1 MKKLISV
8 LLIAVLFVA
17 VFPLQIHAAT
27 APTEVVNWDAYY
39 AGATGNTGD
48 MVVTKETDYLN
59 CQVKTIASNAT
70 QRAVNF
76 TLTSGVVNPGDNTL
90 VRVVMRSIDAE
101 GAFYVSYRNTST
113 GNEKSSAQFAV
124 PTTWTEY
131 FIPLA
136 SCGASP
142 NRLIIRLGQKV
153 QTIQIKDMQVI
164 NYGSLSLDTL
174 PAGSRDATVAPVL
187 DYEAYAA
194 AVYPNDAKVMSVS
207 QETGSGLYS
216 NFVRLESKDVDPEA
230 VDNSS
235 RAANFKLNTGL
246 IHASDVVLVRMVARA
261 ANADGSDGIMRIVLR
276 DTTTK
281 KESTPKV
288 DYTVPTAWTEFYIPL
303 KLSADATGD
312 ANRIYV
318 RIGHK
323 DQILEIADM
332 EVINYGSTDIATLP
346 DGQRL
351 LESPPAQPPAE
362 PVTKKDFTS
371 SLTTDGRVTGKT
383 SYSFAATDLDVTS
396 GDMLMFSVVAK
407 GENASCHVKLTAQ
420 FENAST
426 SMEYALP
433 VQATRINMPITAD
446 GKLKSFTLEALD
458 GAVLLTEASVENRLT
473 ATQEDLMVES
483 GMHMLENNFT
493 TYTLSEN
500 GAGVGATTDLV
511 SSGNYIYSIGSDK
524 LVVTDMTDPNAPVV
538 RGSVSGLG
546 GTRQIALC
554 ASGTDVMVTSRGF
567 GAWVI
572 NVSDPDKPVIRAH
585 YDSVEMATGISI
597 EGNYAYISCRQ
608 YGVDV
613 VDLSNLDE
621 PKHVCILR
629 TGEVQSCKVV
639 DNILYAGL
647 WGECRV
653 DMYDVA
659 DPANSVKLGSA
670 TLSGKGDGTAIYK
683 KDGKTYLFAATGHHT
698 PSLGTSTPLS
708 DLRYGQGNGLDIYDV
723 TDPANPVWLSTSKTD
738 GRFYGPSYDY
748 WSVALS
754 EDENGKLFAYLSSTF
769 NGAYVYEVSSM
780 TAPQRRAHVI
790 IEIPKTS
797 ANYKTWTDA
806 SRTVVYPFDRS
817 QLNWGAVGDVA
828 VEDGVLYLAGITT
841 DLVMLQNSELFHTP
855 VEQTNNTVINPS
867 GDFYAFDGAGLEG
880 YTAYSDDV
888 QIHAVALHGNYVYAA
903 ASEKGIL
910 IFNQQL
916 QLQASV
922 ATAGCCYDV
931 YIRDGVLY
939 AAEGLNGLVAYDI
952 DGTSLTQKWRY
963 DAGSEAVK
971 QVRLSAT
978 GKFAALHLA
987 GSRFR
992 ILRLTDMTVVINV
1005 KPGSQMYHH
1014 NVLNEV
1020 VGGRYICFWANS
1032 GDERWY
1038 DFGEGDSYDTPV
1050 QIHNFKPR
1058 TNMQGG
1064 IEAVGDLALA
1074 TASNGYILYDP
1085 ATVTDISSGL
1095 TVYKPGQ
1102 NITGKPSE
1110 DRGTLITT
1118 NRFTGAIYI
1127 MDASTLTSPKLLKS
1141 FTVPGHPATAVYAED
1156 AIYIPMGYQG
1166 LVKFDRAP
1174 FDTRATQAGL
1184 SLCYVQEGGGV
1195 IRVEVSLTGE
1205 KTVKSGQLTFT
1216 LSEGYAFRSDSL
1228 EKVGDVQV
1236 QGSLTDNVLFV
1247 TLEGSGM
1254 TAEDGTLFA
1263 FDIEGNATGGAVDAS
1278 ATMRQTDNTCNDWS
1292 AAFPVPL
1299 DKSLKLASAAMIL
1312 HHNLGVNFMLNNS
1325 VLTQGGYTDPYVVFT
1340 FGDQKVIAEAYTQDT
1355 QNRLVFRFRDI
1366 APHRIGDTITAT
1378 VCATKDGVVYAG
1390 VPVCYSVKQYCY
1402 NTLAKYN
1409 DKDYPG
1415 TTYGELRTLLVDLL
1429 NYCSVAQ
1436 QYVESADSLANAELT
1451 DAQKAWGTDTDPVVS
1466 TDAAKEDPM
1475 LTAPSVTWERVG
1487 LYLEESVGIRL
1498 CFAAENTDG
1507 LSVRFVRDDE
1517 VCEVTEFTPVE
1528 GAPGLYYVYY
1538 KDLNT
1543 AQMRKAI
1550 SATVYQNGEQVSNTA
1565 YYSVEVYVA
1574 NHIADTVT
1582 PYLAELVKAIIR
1594 FGDASYAYVN

>member
-8 LLIAVLFVA
+8 FLIAVLFVA

-27 APTEVVNWDAYY
+27 APTEVVNWDDYY

-59 CQVKTIASNAT
+59 CQVKTVASNAT

-90 VRVVMRSIDAE
+90 VRVVMRSVDAE
-101 GAFYVSYRNTST
+101 GVFYVSYRNTST
-113 GNEKSSAQFAV
+113 SNEKSSAQFAV

-142 NRLIIRLGQKV
+142 NRLIVRLGQKV
-153 QTIQIKDMQVI
+153 QTVQIKDMQVI

-174 PAGSRDATVAPVL
+174 PAGSRDATVAPIL
-187 DYEAYAA
+187 GYEAYAA
-194 AVYPNDAKVMSVS
+194 AAYANDTKVTTVS
-207 QETGSGLYS
+207 LKTGTGLYS
-216 NFVRLESKDVDPEA
+216 NFVRLESKGVDPAA
-230 VDNSS
+230 VNVTS

-246 IHASDVVLVRMVARA
+246 IHASDVVLVRVVARA
-261 ANADGSDGIMRIVLR
+261 ANADGSDGIMRIALR
-276 DTTTK
+276 DTTTQ

-303 KLSADATGD
+303 KLSASATGD
-312 ANRIYV
+312 ANRLYV

-346 DGQRL
+346 DGQRP
-351 LESPPAQPPAE
+351 LESPPAQPL
-362 PVTKKDFTS
+362 VMKKDFTTT
-371 SLTTDGRVTGKT
+371 LTSDGRFTGKT
-383 SYSFAATDLDVTS
+383 SYTFTAADLTMAS

-407 GENASCHVKLTAQ
+407 GESASCHVKLTAQ

-426 SMEYALP
+426 VMEYALP

-458 GAVLLTEASVENRLT
+458 GTVLLTEASVENRLT

-483 GMHMLENNFT
+483 GMHMLEENFT
-493 TYTLSEN
+493 TYTLSEEGL
-500 GAGVGATTDLV
+500 GAGKTNDLV
-511 SSGNYIYSIGSDK
+511 SSGNFIYSIGSGS
-524 LVVTDMTDPNAPVV
+524 LVVTDMTDPANPKV

-546 GTRQIALC
+546 ETRQIALC
-554 ASGTDVMVTSRGF
+554 ASGTDAMVTSRGY
-567 GAWVI
+567 GAWII
-572 NVSDPDKPVIRAH
+572 NISDPDKPVIRAH

-613 VDLSNLDE
+613 VDLSNLDA

-629 TGEVQSCKVV
+629 TGEVQSCRVV

-653 DMYDVA
+653 DMYDVT

-748 WSVALS
+748 WSVVLS

-769 NGAYVYEVSSM
+769 NGAYIYDVASM
-780 TAPQRRAHVI
+780 TAPQRLAHVL

-797 ANYKTWTDA
+797 ANYKTWIDS

-841 DLVMLQNSELFHTP
+841 DLVMLQNDDLFHAP
-855 VEQTNNTVINPS
+855 VEQENNTTINPS
-867 GDFYAFDGAGLEG
+867 ANFYSFDGAGLEG
-880 YTAYSDDV
+880 YTAYSDNV
-888 QIHAVALHGNYVYAA
+888 QIHAVALHGDYVYAA

-910 IFNQQL
+910 IFDQQL
-916 QLQASV
+916 KLK
-922 ATAGCCYDV
+922 ATVPTQGCCYDV

-939 AAEGLNGLVAYDI
+939 AAEGQNGLVAYDI
-952 DGTSLTQKWRY
+952 DGTSLTQKWQY
-963 DAGSEAVK
+963 KASEAVK

-987 GSRFR
+987 GSRFN
-992 ILRLTDMTVVINV
+992 IVRLTDMKLVVNK

-1038 DFGEGDSYDTPV
+1038 DFGENDSLDVPV
-1050 QIHNFKPR
+1050 EIHNFKPR

-1064 IEAVGDLALA
+1064 IESVGNLALA

-1085 ATVTDISSGL
+1085 ATVTDIASGL

-1110 DRGTLITT
+1110 DQGTLITT

-1141 FTVPGHPATAVYAED
+1141 FTVPGHPATTVYAED

-1174 FDTRATQAGL
+1174 FDTRAIQAGL
-1184 SLCYVQEGGGV
+1184 SLSYVAESAGV
-1195 IRVEVSLTGE
+1195 IRVEVALSGE
-1205 KTVKSGQLTFT
+1205 KIVKNGQLTFT
-1216 LSEGYAFRSDSL
+1216 LSQGYSFRSDSL
-1228 EKVGDVQV
+1228 EALGAAQV
-1236 QGSLTDNVLFV
+1236 QGSLEDNVLSV
-1247 TLEGSGM
+1247 NLEGSGI
-1254 TAEDGTLFA
+1254 TAGDGALFA
-1263 FDIEGNATGGAVDAS
+1263 FVIEGDAASGAVTAS
-1278 ATMRQTDNTCNDWS
+1278 ATLRQTDDTANRFS
-1292 AAFPVPL
+1292 ATSPIPF
-1299 DKSLKLASAAMIL
+1299 DKSLKFASAAVTL
-1312 HHNLGVNFMLNNS
+1312 HHDLGVNFKVSNS
-1325 VLTQGGYTDPYVVFT
+1325 VLTQGGYTDAYVVFE
-1340 FGDQKVIAEAYTQDT
+1340 FGGQTVTEKAYTLDQ
-1355 QNRLVFRFRDI
+1355 QNRLVFCFRNI

-1378 VCATKDGVVYAG
+1378 VYATKDGVVYEG
-1390 VPVCYSVKQYCY
+1390 MPVTYSIKQYCY
-1402 NTLAKYN
+1402 NMLDRYN
-1409 DKDYPG
+1409 DQDHPG
-1415 TTYGELRTLLVDLL
+1415 AAYGELRTLLVDLL
-1429 NYCSVAQ
+1429 NYGAAAQ
-1436 QYVESADSLANAELT
+1436 QYVESTDSPVNDQLT
-1451 DAQKAWGTDTDPVVS
+1451 EAQKAWGTAEDPAVS
-1466 TDAAKEDPM
+1466 TDAAREGSALD
-1475 LTAPSVTWERVG
+1475 APAVTWERAG
-1487 LYLEESVGIRL
+1487 LHLDDSVSFRL
-1498 CFAAENTDG
+1498 CFAAESTDG
-1507 LSVRFVRDDE
+1507 LSVRFVLDGRE
-1517 VCEVTEFTPVE
+1517 CEVTEFTPVE
-1528 GAPGLYYVYY
+1528 GVSGLYYVHYS
-1538 KDLNT
+1538 DLNA
-1543 AQMRKAI
+1543 AQMRRTV
-1550 SATVYQNGEQVSNTA
+1550 SATVYQNGQQVSNTM
-1565 YYSVEVYVA
+1565 YYSVEAYVA
-1574 NHIADTVT
+1574 NHLADTAS
-1582 PYLAELVKAIIR
+1582 PELAQLVSALIR
-1594 FGDASYAYVN
+1594 YGDAAFACVN